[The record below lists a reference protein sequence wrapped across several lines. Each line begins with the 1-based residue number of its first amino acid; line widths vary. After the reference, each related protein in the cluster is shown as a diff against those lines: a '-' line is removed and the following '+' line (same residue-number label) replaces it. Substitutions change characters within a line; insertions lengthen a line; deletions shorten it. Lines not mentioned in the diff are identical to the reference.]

1 MIKPMRRFYCA
12 GGGGGLVAKSCPT
25 LSTHGLG
32 TYQAPPSVSRVVP
45 RSVFKCEMIFGTPGP
60 PTPFLSSLACSP
72 AAEGTDTLV
81 VAVFIFPRCTR
92 AHALA
97 AITQLPPSL
106 PLLGELRGFQ
116 APEVNG
122 KQMEP
127 FFSLALLKGAEHCRA
142 SCFWQS

>member
-1 MIKPMRRFYCA
+1 MCLGGMGRESARVPWEQWA
-12 GGGGGLVAKSCPT
+12 GKVA
-25 LSTHGLG
+25 
-32 TYQAPPSVSRVVP
+32 SVSLLILKRKKKKKKNPNTAPCCSLDRPPGSCLPLPPPP
-45 RSVFKCEMIFGTPGP
+45 RQRGAQTPWWWL
-60 PTPFLSSLACSP
+60 FL
-72 AAEGTDTLV
+72 
-81 VAVFIFPRCTR
+81 FPRCAR

-97 AITQLPPSL
+97 VITQLPPSL

>member
-1 MIKPMRRFYCA
+1 MEVGEALLC
-12 GGGGGLVAKSCPT
+12 G
-25 LSTHGLG
+25 
-32 TYQAPPSVSRVVP
+32 
-45 RSVFKCEMIFGTPGP
+45 
-60 PTPFLSSLACSP
+60 FLIRGSQLLT
-72 AAEGTDTLV
+72 AEGTDTLV
-81 VAVFIFPRCTR
+81 VAVFIFPRCAR

-106 PLLGELRGFQ
+106 RLLGELRGFQ

-142 SCFWQS
+142 SCFWQN